1 MPQTGEMGVRY
12 TLCAELRKTTTVGP
26 LFVNQTQGQNK
37 MLSGAPWVLVI
48 IIENCQTKEHFYWFM
63 YLLIYLFLSS
73 SHFPWSLLGFA
84 AEPVLQSHCL
94 LLNSTLHKSCL
105 VQKSLQGLH
114 MESRTIKSVMCVSGT
129 EMGGGGVE
137 MDLKTHFFKNLMR
150 RNRNEQQIMNKC
162 GSDVF
167 LIGIM
172 SNSATVLDL
181 TKSTFQPFIP
191 G

>member
-1 MPQTGEMGVRY
+1 
-12 TLCAELRKTTTVGP
+12 
-26 LFVNQTQGQNK
+26 
-37 MLSGAPWVLVI
+37 
-48 IIENCQTKEHFYWFM
+48 
-63 YLLIYLFLSS
+63 
-73 SHFPWSLLGFA
+73 
-84 AEPVLQSHCL
+84 
-94 LLNSTLHKSCL
+94 
-105 VQKSLQGLH
+105 

-129 EMGGGGVE
+129 EMGGVE

>member
-1 MPQTGEMGVRY
+1 
-12 TLCAELRKTTTVGP
+12 
-26 LFVNQTQGQNK
+26 
-37 MLSGAPWVLVI
+37 
-48 IIENCQTKEHFYWFM
+48 
-63 YLLIYLFLSS
+63 
-73 SHFPWSLLGFA
+73 
-84 AEPVLQSHCL
+84 
-94 LLNSTLHKSCL
+94 
-105 VQKSLQGLH
+105 

-129 EMGGGGVE
+129 EMGGGVE